1 MDITIKRNKKVNS
14 QRNAQGFKVKRCCLS
29 CTHKFYD
36 SRGQRRC
43 DLCQLHVGTKDGCD
57 RWEMHAAL
65 KQAGLRP
72 GKVKRKDYLR
82 FVQKIRSEEKLL
94 LEQSLITL
102 KECKTVEQLRT
113 EFGKE
118 IYSIH

>member
-1 MDITIKRNKKVNS
+1 MDIIIKTNKKVQS
-14 QRNAQGFKVKRCCLS
+14 TRNAQGIKVKRCCLS

-36 SRGQRRC
+36 SRGRRLC
-43 DLCQLHVGTKDGCD
+43 DLCQIPVGVKDGCD

-82 FVQKIRSEEKLL
+82 FVLKVRSEEKRL
-94 LEQSLITL
+94 LELGQIKL
-102 KECKTVEQLRT
+102 KECLSLKQLRT
-113 EFGKE
+113 DFGKK
-118 IYSIH
+118 IYELF

>member
-1 MDITIKRNKKVNS
+1 MDIIIKTNKKVQS
-14 QRNAQGFKVKRCCLS
+14 TRNAQGIKVNRCCLS

-36 SRGQRRC
+36 SRGRRLC
-43 DLCQLHVGTKDGCD
+43 DLCQIPVGVKDGCD

-82 FVQKIRSEEKLL
+82 FVLKVRSEEKRL
-94 LEQSLITL
+94 LELGQIKL
-102 KECKTVEQLRT
+102 KECLSLKQLRT
-113 EFGKE
+113 DFGKK
-118 IYSIH
+118 IYELF

>member
-1 MDITIKRNKKVNS
+1 MDIIIKTNKKVQS
-14 QRNAQGFKVKRCCLS
+14 TRNAQGIKVKRCCLS

-36 SRGQRRC
+36 SRGRRLC
-43 DLCQLHVGTKDGCD
+43 DLCQIPVGVKDGCD

-82 FVQKIRSEEKLL
+82 FVQKIRSEEKVL
-94 LEQSLITL
+94 LEQSQITL
-102 KECKTVEQLRT
+102 KECKTAEQLRT
-113 EFGKE
+113 EFGKN
-118 IYSIH
+118 IYAIN

>member
-1 MDITIKRNKKVNS
+1 MDIIIKTNKKVQS
-14 QRNAQGFKVKRCCLS
+14 TRNAQGIKVKRCCLS

-36 SRGQRRC
+36 SIGRRLC
-43 DLCQLHVGTKDGCD
+43 DLCQIPVGVKDGCD

-82 FVQKIRSEEKLL
+82 FVLKVRSEEKRL
-94 LEQSLITL
+94 LELGQIKL
-102 KECKTVEQLRT
+102 KECLSLKQLRT
-113 EFGKE
+113 DFGKK
-118 IYSIH
+118 IYELF